1 MWYADNVKTAPEMHN
16 WLVARLF
23 PTCKSAIKENF
34 ADKWQVDTQNG
45 LEYLRQHG
53 LHVLCKAA
61 QHVRTGKVSTCSVIS
76 QDMRADILGAP
87 VAEYLRCKLLDVCC
101 NADNVDYQMYHN
113 ALRHK
118 VFTQQSLNLAYPEAT
133 PEKPVAAPT
142 EDNRNATST
151 SLPASPPTK
160 RKRGAKS

>member
-1 MWYADNVKTAPEMHN
+1 M
-16 WLVARLF
+16 
-23 PTCKSAIKENF
+23 
-34 ADKWQVDTQNG
+34 
-45 LEYLRQHG
+45 LR
-53 LHVLCKAA
+53 
-61 QHVRTGKVSTCSVIS
+61 IS

-133 PEKPVAAPT
+133 PEKPVAAP
-142 EDNRNATST
+142 
-151 SLPASPPTK
+151 
-160 RKRGAKS
+160 